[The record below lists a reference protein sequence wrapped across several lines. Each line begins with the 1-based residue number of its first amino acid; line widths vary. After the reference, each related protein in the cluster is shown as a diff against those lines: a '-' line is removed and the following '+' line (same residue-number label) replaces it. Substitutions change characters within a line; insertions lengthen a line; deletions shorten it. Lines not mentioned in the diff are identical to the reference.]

1 MRSMLPIALGVA
13 VIVTAAAC
21 GGGQP
26 QVAPQPN
33 ADSIAA
39 AQSAR
44 RRTDSLA
51 AAQRMRDSLDRVRS
65 AEEERVRRVREDSLA
80 TIRRTTEEVRTMLM
94 ARINFDYDRSN
105 IRPGDATT
113 LDQKLGILQAN
124 PMLRIEI
131 VGHCDDRGSD
141 EYNLALGNRRALA
154 AKQYLVSRGIAADR
168 IATRSMGEEQPL
180 EMGATEAVWAA
191 NRRDEFAVAS
201 GGDALRRPSGM

>member
-1 MRSMLPIALGVA
+1 MRSMLPIAIGVV
-13 VIVTAAAC
+13 VIATAAAC

-39 AQSAR
+39 SEAAR
-44 RRTDSLA
+44 RRADSLA
-51 AAQRMRDSLDRVRS
+51 NAQRMRDSLDRMRR
-65 AEEERVRRVREDSLA
+65 ADEERIRRMRDDSLSA
-80 TIRRTTEEVRTMLM
+80 IRRTTEEVRTMLT
-94 ARINFDYDRSN
+94 ARINFDYDKSVIRS
-105 IRPGDATT
+105 GDASI

-131 VGHCDDRGSD
+131 VGHCDERGSD

-154 AKQYLVSRGIAADR
+154 AKQYLVTRGVAADR

-180 EMGATEAVWAA
+180 QPGSTEEAWAM
-191 NRRDEFAVAS
+191 NRRDEFGIS
-201 GGDALRRPSGM
+201 GGGDALRRPSGM